1 MDARAINIYRESAEA
16 FYRFFTYLPENL
28 SEMNENSDP
37 DWNTTDELI
46 EHGCTMKEIEKIDA
60 YYKET
65 LSGIIESD
73 IMEDEMDSA
82 GFDYEMS
89 QMNSML
95 RDI

>member
-1 MDARAINIYRESAEA
+1 MEAMDTRAINIYRESAEA

-37 DWNTTDELI
+37 DWNCTDELI

-65 LSGIIESD
+65 LSGIIED
-73 IMEDEMDSA
+73 DL
-82 GFDYEMS
+82 YEMELA
-89 QMNSML
+89 NA
-95 RDI
+95 

>member
-1 MDARAINIYRESAEA
+1 MDARAIEIYQDSVKA

-46 EHGCTMKEIEKIDA
+46 EHGCTPKEIEEIDA

-65 LSGIIESD
+65 LFG
-73 IMEDEMDSA
+73 MMYDETT
-82 GFDYEMS
+82 GGCVFPFDNRGERLKGKHHG
-89 QMNSML
+89 Q
-95 RDI
+95 